1 MAGSAAPAGARGSGT
16 AGDVLKD
23 MPMPSGWS
31 ERARPQRLER
41 RYTFPDYASLRD
53 FLDRAAELSER
64 EGLYPDLSFGRDY
77 VNVTL
82 HAEEGQAVL
91 SERQRGFAVQL
102 EQLQAQAA
110 LD

>member
-1 MAGSAAPAGARGSGT
+1 MNRQVPT
-16 AGDVLKD
+16 
-23 MPMPSGWS
+23 GWS
-31 ERARPQRLER
+31 ERQRPQRLER
-41 RYTFPDYASLRD
+41 RYEFPDYASLRD

-82 HAEEGQAVL
+82 HVEEGQAAL
-91 SERQRGFAVQL
+91 SDRQRGFAAQL
-102 EQLQAQAA
+102 EQLQAQLA